1 MKKFIRSLALMCVLA
16 FGFPL
21 FAACD
26 GGSGGSGT
34 TPTTPEEEGVPQG
47 YYTLLSHTLGGQDV
61 SGRYLYSYLQY
72 DGETVRQVGVTLAG
86 KTETSY
92 PCTETETGLSVS
104 IGVRT
109 AAYAFDEAAKTLTVT
124 GTQNRMPSTEI
135 FAYNAQYT
143 APAAPAESGVAFTD
157 ELFGE
162 SLDENFYN
170 YCPTVMTEGGD
181 TMHIWYCSNEIS
193 GNVTDYVAYR
203 KGTLQAD
210 GTWTFTEKELV
221 LSPSASGWDSRHT
234 CDPSVIKGSFT
245 YGGTEYGYLMA
256 YLGCSSSNNTDNEV
270 GIAVAN
276 APEGPWIKVGD
287 EPVAKYIGSGEYVSG
302 YWGYGQPSL
311 VSVDGEGRVLLFY
324 TKGLQSST
332 SVYVEYWDFSDLD
345 NMQRL
350 GGASVSQNGLAN
362 GYIFNNADFAY
373 DAARGRL
380 YCLAEAPCVS
390 SDPSFITPAQILY
403 YVDFGTEEE
412 YPCATLFGGTY
423 VWTKYGEVNEAAT
436 GYARNHNGAIVTDA
450 YGRITDSMTV
460 PVVYTVSILA
470 SQNTDDGRVGSWP
483 TLHSYRLHGYVFEGV
498 L

>member
-72 DGETVRQVGVTLAG
+72 DGENVRQVGVTLAG

-210 GTWTFTEKELV
+210 GTWAFTEKELV

-234 CDPSVIKGSFT
+234 CDPSVIKGSFA

-256 YLGCSSSNNTDNEV
+256 Y
-270 GIAVAN
+270 
-276 APEGPWIKVGD
+276 
-287 EPVAKYIGSGEYVSG
+287 
-302 YWGYGQPSL
+302 Q
-311 VSVDGEGRVLLFY
+311 
-324 TKGLQSST
+324 
-332 SVYVEYWDFSDLD
+332 
-345 NMQRL
+345 
-350 GGASVSQNGLAN
+350 LAN

-390 SDPSFITPAQILY
+390 SDPNFITPAQILY
-403 YVDFGTEEE
+403 YVDFGTDEE

-423 VWTKYGEVNEAAT
+423 VWTKYGEVNEAVT

>member
-61 SGRYLYSYLQY
+61 SDRYLYSYLQY
-72 DGETVRQVGVTLAG
+72 DGENVRQVGVTLAG

-170 YCPTVMTEGGD
+170 YCPTVMTEGSD
-181 TMHIWYCSNEIS
+181 TMHIWYCSNQVS

-210 GTWTFTEKELV
+210 GTWAFTEKELV

-234 CDPSVIKGSFT
+234 CDPSVIKGSFA

-256 YLGCSSSNNTDNEV
+256 Y
-270 GIAVAN
+270 
-276 APEGPWIKVGD
+276 
-287 EPVAKYIGSGEYVSG
+287 
-302 YWGYGQPSL
+302 Q
-311 VSVDGEGRVLLFY
+311 
-324 TKGLQSST
+324 
-332 SVYVEYWDFSDLD
+332 
-345 NMQRL
+345 
-350 GGASVSQNGLAN
+350 LAN

-390 SDPSFITPAQILY
+390 SDPNFITPAQILY
-403 YVDFGTEEE
+403 YVDFGTDEE

-423 VWTKYGEVNEAAT
+423 VWTKYGEVNEAVT